1 MNVHSKEGYLSCT
14 LYLSLMNENAWR
26 VYRSLGYTFLGI
38 ATVFIAVALGERL
51 FKFNF
56 FSGNPIPVALFLAF
70 IGAALLY
77 TIRGGP
83 QEPPPEQPEDPPEQ

>member
-1 MNVHSKEGYLSCT
+1 MS
-14 LYLSLMNENAWR
+14 ENAWR

-38 ATVFIAVALGERL
+38 AAVFVAVALGEQV
-51 FKFNF
+51 FSFQF

-77 TIRGGP
+77 TIRDGP
-83 QEPPPEQPEDPPEQ
+83 QESLSQDEDDDLEPKE